1 MGEGLPC
8 PLIHG
13 TLFFPQYF
21 LYKFPQD
28 VDSVII
34 KVVSETIYP
43 CSVVSVQDIV
53 VSWGWEKPFS
63 LQQQGIGAW

>member
-1 MGEGLPC
+1 MGSEVTGR
-8 PLIHG
+8 G
-13 TLFFPQYF
+13 DFWAVTLRTLLSPQYF

-34 KVVSETIYP
+34 KVVSDAVYP

-53 VSWGWEKPFS
+53 VSLSGE
-63 LQQQGIGAW
+63 G